1 MSHTLLHWNFQR
13 TKTTMMTN
21 ILPLALLCLLF
32 TGEISYAGVKHIRNA
47 LKNFDSIIFSE
58 EDGWVT
64 CQDEDPFS
72 GLTNNKKTEVK
83 LVFYHFLNPC
93 DQLDIPAHLLHET
106 QCIEACRASK
116 SGKEGHSVFDKQEKK
131 CTCVNKDSTW
141 SALTDPNDAPI
152 TQSDCHQFRYKVN
165 NLIT

>member
-1 MSHTLLHWNFQR
+1 M
-13 TKTTMMTN
+13 
-21 ILPLALLCLLF
+21 
-32 TGEISYAGVKHIRNA
+32 
-47 LKNFDSIIFSE
+47 
-58 EDGWVT
+58 T

-83 LVFYHFLNPC
+83 FVGFFYYFLNPC
-93 DQLDIPAHLLHET
+93 DQLEIPAHLLHET
-106 QCIEACRASK
+106 QCSEACRTAK

-131 CTCVNKDSTW
+131 CTCVYKDSTW

-165 NLIT
+165 NSIT